1 MGENPSPKRIIEA
14 LLFVADE
21 PLTIGQVRRVLP
33 VLEPKE
39 AAAAFDEL
47 REEYDRES
55 RSFRVVEIEKGY
67 QMLTR
72 KEYFPWIQKMRSD
85 VRAMRLSRAAV
96 ETLAIVAYRQPV
108 TRSEI
113 EHIRGVDVGGVLR
126 TLLDRDLV
134 TLKGRAEGVGRPL
147 LYGTTDHFLNHF
159 GLKSLSDLPKIEE
172 LTEIMKS
179 QEMEEVEAEVSEIL
193 GPAPEPEG
201 DAESG
206 PVEEGEAGPAE
217 ESAGKREGEPSGGQ
231 EGEEETAP
239 TDEEEWG
246 GEEEEPREREEEGRR
261 TGTEPGDLLAAGDR

>member
-1 MGENPSPKRIIEA
+1 MGETPSPKRVLEA

-21 PLTIGQVRRVLP
+21 PLTVRQARRVLP
-33 VLEPKE
+33 DLDGKE
-39 AAAAFDEL
+39 AVRLFEEL
-47 REEYDRES
+47 RDEYEREE
-55 RSFRVVEIEKGY
+55 RSFRIVEIEKGY

-96 ETLAIVAYRQPV
+96 ETLAIIAYRQPV
-108 TRSEI
+108 TRSTI

-159 GLKSLSDLPKIEE
+159 GLKNLSDLPKTEE

-179 QEMEEVEAEVSEIL
+179 QEMEEVEAEVDEIL
-193 GPAPEPEG
+193 GPAL
-201 DAESG
+201 
-206 PVEEGEAGPAE
+206 
-217 ESAGKREGEPSGGQ
+217 
-231 EGEEETAP
+231 
-239 TDEEEWG
+239 
-246 GEEEEPREREEEGRR
+246 EREEKEPDEEAEPEEEIRTAEEEAGEEGAVEKEADEEREEGDRR
-261 TGTEPGDLLAAGDR
+261 NPEDLLASGDR